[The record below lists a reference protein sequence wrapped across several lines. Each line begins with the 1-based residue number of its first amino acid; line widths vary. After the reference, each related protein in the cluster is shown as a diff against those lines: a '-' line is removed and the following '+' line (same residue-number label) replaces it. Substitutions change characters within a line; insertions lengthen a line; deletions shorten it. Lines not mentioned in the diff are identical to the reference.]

1 MPSVIGERARQIA
14 RYLRRAAARIEDQ
27 PHPDRLG
34 VTRQPGQYG
43 AGTAA
48 GAPGKVIIVL
58 GYCEFQADGAHGISA
73 ICRAGVR
80 RAEALANDAK
90 PSAVIF
96 TGWSSTGGP
105 TEADLM
111 AEAWNGR
118 RDVPLIRETLATN
131 TAENAVRSLAVLHA
145 LDAASDVIVVCSVR
159 HFPRVRFLFNRLYR
173 EHGYT
178 VSYRYVASPLP
189 SPALVMAELASITRM
204 VRDRRRARRLLHHDP
219 VREHGILQVDTG
231 STGD

>member
-1 MPSVIGERARQIA
+1 MPSVNLERARQVA
-14 RYLRRAAARIEDQ
+14 RNLRRATAWIEEQ

-34 VTRQPGQYG
+34 VTCQPEQYG
-43 AGTAA
+43 RPTAA
-48 GAPGKVIIVL
+48 STPGAVIIVL
-58 GYCEFQADGAHGISA
+58 GYCEFQPDGTHGISA

-80 RAEALANDAK
+80 RAETLADDAK
-90 PSAVIF
+90 PHAVIF

-118 RDVPLIRETLATN
+118 RDIPLIRESLATN
-131 TAENAVRSLAVLHA
+131 TAENAVRTLAVVRS
-145 LDAASDVIVVCSVR
+145 LDAVSEAVVVCSIR
-159 HFPRVRFLFNRLYR
+159 HFPRVRFLFERPFR

-178 VSYRYVASPLP
+178 VSYRHVTSPLP
-189 SPALVMAELASITRM
+189 APALVAVELGSITRM
-204 VRDRRRARRLLHHDP
+204 VRDRRRARALLDP
-219 VREHGILQVDTG
+219 TGEPGRGILQADTG